1 MATASQSLFN
11 MTVASDNAGGNQGL
25 LMPKLQFRFRVN
37 FLNFGVDVNGGLQ
50 LTKQVVD
57 CSRPNLS
64 FAEIPLQVYNSTLKI
79 AGKHTRADMSVNIR
93 DDASGSVSRAVGQ
106 QLQKQFD
113 FVEQASAATGQD
125 YKFQTNIEILD
136 GGNGALA
143 PTVLETWTGLS
154 LDPNSSNYVARVIGD
169 INENYDSVNNQI
181 QYSGSFSNKSNY
193 VRVSAVN
200 FTTPN
205 YFDAN
210 GLAKSQFTG
219 SLPTNASG
227 TFGGAIGVAGGAV
240 AGTALDA
247 LKLYFP

>member
-37 FLNFGVDVNGGLQ
+37 FLNFGVDATGGLS
-50 LTKQVVD
+50 LTKQVID

-79 AGKHTRADMSVNIR
+79 AGKHTWADMTVNIR
-93 DDASGSVSRAVGQ
+93 DDASGSVSKAVGQ
-106 QLQKQFD
+106 QLQKQMD

-143 PTVLETWTGLS
+143 PTVLETWELYGCFLKSANYNALNYGTSEAVTIALTIAYDNAVQSPLS
-154 LDPNSSNYVARVIGD
+154 SGVGA
-169 INENYDSVNNQI
+169 SVGRAL
-181 QYSGSFSNKSNY
+181 SGS
-193 VRVSAVN
+193 
-200 FTTPN
+200 
-205 YFDAN
+205 
-210 GLAKSQFTG
+210 TG
-219 SLPTNASG
+219 IATG
-227 TFGGAIGVAGGAV
+227 IGGQ
-240 AGTALDA
+240 T
-247 LKLYFP
+247 